1 MEKIVM
7 VREAHFVFIMCSF
20 WLFVGQHL
28 GTHYTVVGAAAPG
41 FRPLDHDCCLATQ
54 CLLEC
59 VC

>member
-1 MEKIVM
+1 M

-20 WLFVGQHL
+20 LLFVGQHL

-41 FRPLDHDCCLATQ
+41 FLPLDHDCCLATQ